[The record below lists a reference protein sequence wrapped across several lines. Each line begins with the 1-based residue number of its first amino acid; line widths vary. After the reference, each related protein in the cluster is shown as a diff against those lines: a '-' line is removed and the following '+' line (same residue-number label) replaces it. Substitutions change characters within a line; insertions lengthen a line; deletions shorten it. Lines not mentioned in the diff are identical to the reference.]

1 LAFAGSFALAFA
13 GSFALAFAFFPAAAA
28 GGRASAGTG
37 PITAAAASSRAPPA
51 MAARRERMP
60 RPGHGTR
67 APDNFAVESRKMP
80 SMSARTW
87 AVLVACGLLTVAAP
101 AGAQD
106 AKTRA
111 EAKEVEKE
119 AQTLYDKGEYAEA
132 LAKYER
138 LDDLIPLKPAQKVR
152 SARCVEKLGRLLEAQ
167 DRYTAIAEDDTATS
181 NRADLDA
188 REAAKNALGA
198 LQRRIPKV
206 IIQIEGA
213 DRLQK
218 VDLEL
223 DGEPLQQSK
232 VGTPLQLDPGEHTI
246 KGSLQRGKELD
257 RETASARFDAK
268 ENTTLDVPLSFAAG
282 AKKKQ
287 DLGGTSGGGASQ
299 DYWAILKRKS
309 STQRTLG
316 WVVVGVGGA
325 VFLAGGA
332 TTLIALGVKSSLDDQ
347 CTPERQCPPA
357 AHSDVDSYDTLQ
369 TVTTVLFV
377 GGAIGVGTGIALL
390 MTAPDSRAAGSLG
403 RPTLR
408 ASARPS
414 ITPWIGLGGAGVR
427 GSF

>member
-1 LAFAGSFALAFA
+1 
-13 GSFALAFAFFPAAAA
+13 
-28 GGRASAGTG
+28 
-37 PITAAAASSRAPPA
+37 
-51 MAARRERMP
+51 
-60 RPGHGTR
+60 
-67 APDNFAVESRKMP
+67 MP

-87 AVLVACGLLTVAAP
+87 AVLMAFGLLTAAAP

-119 AQTLYDKGEYAEA
+119 AQAFYDKGEYAEA

-138 LDDLIPLKPAQKVR
+138 LDDIIPLKPAQKVR
-152 SARCVEKLGRLLEAQ
+152 AARCVEQLGRLLEAQ
-167 DRYTAIAEDDTATS
+167 ERFRAVAEDDQPTS
-181 NRADLDA
+181 VRADLDA
-188 REAAKNALGA
+188 RESAKNALGA

-213 DRLQK
+213 DQLLK

-246 KGSLQRGKELD
+246 KGSLQRGKELE

-268 ENTTLDVPLSFAAG
+268 ENTTLDVPLKFGAG

-287 DLGGTSGGGASQ
+287 DLGGTGGGESQ

-309 STQRTLG
+309 SAQRTAG

-325 VFLAGGA
+325 VFLGGGA
-332 TTLIALGVKSSLDDQ
+332 TTLIALGVKSSLDEK
-347 CTPERQCPPA
+347 CTPERQCPPS
-357 AHSDVDSYDTLQ
+357 AHGDLDTYDTLQ
-369 TVTTVLFV
+369 TVTTVLFI
-377 GGAIGVGTGIALL
+377 GGAVGVGTGIALL
-390 MTAPDSRAAGSLG
+390 MTAPDSRGSG
-403 RPTLR
+403 SNPRTTHR
-408 ASARPS
+408 ASAPS
-414 ITPWIGLGGAGVR
+414 TNVTPWIGLGAAGVR
-427 GSF
+427 GTF